1 MKKTTQIA
9 LACAMSIGALA
20 PTLAQAE
27 LSYNVGIVSTIGT
40 DDYRSDEDGS
50 KYPKNLKPEVTFG
63 FDYAFANGVY
73 LSNANTTGKFKEKN
87 NMQMEFTV
95 GYANELSSGLSYDL
109 SATRTIYPKAVSTGD
124 TNSNSADLALGF
136 AGFSIAYSK
145 PFTNSQ
151 FGGQYTVGLGY
162 NLAINDQLSIDFLAE
177 KTQRESGTAGTV
189 TVNYDFGN
197 NLTSY
202 AEFTEDKPK
211 MVLGLSK
218 SF

>member
-9 LACAMSIGALA
+9 LACALSIGALA

-27 LSYNVGIVSTIGT
+27 LTYNVGILSTIGT
-40 DDYRSDEDGS
+40 DDYRAADDT
-50 KYPKNLKPEVTFG
+50 KYPKNFKPEITFG
-63 FDYAFANGVY
+63 VDYAFANGVY
-73 LSNANTTGKFKEKN
+73 LSNANTTGKWYENNEIEIALTAGFAKEL
-87 NMQMEFTV
+87 
-95 GYANELSSGLSYDL
+95 ANGLSYDL
-109 SATRTIYPKAVSTGD
+109 SATRYVYPKAGAENFNEANLT
-124 TNSNSADLALGF
+124 LGF
-136 AGFSIAYSK
+136 AGVTASYTK
-145 PFTNSQ
+145 PFINSQ
-151 FGGQYTVGLGY
+151 FDGAYTVGLGY

-177 KTQRESGTAGTV
+177 KTQRESGTVGTV

-211 MVLGLSK
+211 LVVGLSK